1 MVKVIEMDEK
11 ATINVQLEEDTGAV
25 ILINMFTV
33 THEDADQFL
42 ETWGFS
48 RRNLRNYLDSLGGRQ
63 HSKHHNEYRSTFA
76 QLARAL
82 DYGANSCLKIVY
94 Q

>member
-42 ETWGFS
+42 KTWASAAEISETTWIRTYNFIGE
-48 RRNLRNYLDSLGGRQ
+48 LRV
-63 HSKHHNEYRSTFA
+63 A
-76 QLARAL
+76 
-82 DYGANSCLKIVY
+82 V
-94 Q
+94 